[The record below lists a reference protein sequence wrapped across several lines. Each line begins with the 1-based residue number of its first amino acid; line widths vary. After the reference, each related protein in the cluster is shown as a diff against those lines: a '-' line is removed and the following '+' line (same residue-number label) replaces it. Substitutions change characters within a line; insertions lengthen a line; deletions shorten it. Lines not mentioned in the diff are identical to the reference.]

1 MKRASN
7 FPDPDKS
14 LSTKLDLAQNW
25 LNYQNLTER
34 LNQAIDLEDE
44 TVSLYQNYTGKS
56 TVQNNFFQDTSKNSL
71 FLQIRVKSHFWA
83 WKFLVATSRFWKN
96 QKDRKRSLNWNSN
109 TQWSRKKLWRLQQ
122 VFFYRKI
129 CWVSKKLLKTNLF
142 KKSCEIKF

>member
-71 FLQIRVKSHFWA
+71 FLQIRVKSHF
-83 WKFLVATSRFWKN
+83 
-96 QKDRKRSLNWNSN
+96 
-109 TQWSRKKLWRLQQ
+109 
-122 VFFYRKI
+122 
-129 CWVSKKLLKTNLF
+129 
-142 KKSCEIKF
+142 